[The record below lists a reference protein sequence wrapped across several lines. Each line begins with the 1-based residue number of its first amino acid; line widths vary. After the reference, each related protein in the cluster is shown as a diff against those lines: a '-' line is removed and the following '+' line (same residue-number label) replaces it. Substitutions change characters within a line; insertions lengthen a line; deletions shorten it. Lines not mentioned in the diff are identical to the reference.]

1 MAEKVNW
8 TFATRVLNGPTVAR
22 SGELP
27 VEAYVKIAVTIPQ
40 GQTVDVEVFP
50 GGGGSAQ
57 LLVIDS
63 SSPSDKLSYKIGST
77 DVKLDGP
84 HVLIGS
90 GAVRT
95 LAGSSGVIGT
105 LKFTNQTAADVDLS
119 ILAGRDA
126 TP

>member
-40 GQTVDVEVFP
+40 GQTVDVEIFP

-57 LLVIDS
+57 LLVIDP
-63 SSPSDKLSYKIGST
+63 SSPSDQLSYKIGST
-77 DVKLDGP
+77 DVQLDGP

-95 LAGSSGVIGT
+95 LAGSSGVIST
-105 LKFTNQTAADVDLS
+105 LKVTNRTPADVDLS